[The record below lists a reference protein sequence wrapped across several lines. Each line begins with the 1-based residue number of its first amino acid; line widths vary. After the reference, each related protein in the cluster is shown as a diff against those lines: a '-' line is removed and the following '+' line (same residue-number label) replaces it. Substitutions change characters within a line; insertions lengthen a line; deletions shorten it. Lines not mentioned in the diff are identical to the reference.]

1 MKILSFN
8 ILSKSLAVSITK
20 DNEVISRQQIDQ
32 ESRHSELLIAT
43 IEDAL
48 KKALISY
55 NDLDII
61 AAVTTPGS
69 FTSTRIA
76 YIVLNIMR
84 ISLPIPVIALDKP
97 DIMAW
102 KFFKKSN
109 EELFVTFSCNMSEFY
124 LTQYQPKEDYF
135 FKCRDTRIVQIE
147 ELTDLIAKSNCK
159 CLSSDKHK
167 LINYNKKISQKIK
180 DKFFDH
186 SYDEVEVED
195 IGYFAHYLVSN
206 NLVNNKKNL
215 QYFRQPNIGK
225 KSK

>member
-61 AAVTTPGS
+61 AAVTSPGS

-84 ISLPIPVIALDKP
+84 ISLPIPVIALDKS

-167 LINYNKKISQKIK
+167 LINYNK
-180 DKFFDH
+180 
-186 SYDEVEVED
+186 
-195 IGYFAHYLVSN
+195 N
-206 NLVNNKKNL
+206 
-215 QYFRQPNIGK
+215 
-225 KSK
+225 KSKNKR